1 MWVFRVGVVKPPND
15 TIRELCIQCFST
27 PCTLFR
33 TERYRLYCEVFIMMT
48 PLSSNSGTSP
58 VKSDLYLWESAA
70 DRGGDPSVLVGAA
83 REQSLFFISCS
94 WPFRPS
100 SMVVAIDR
108 PRQLS
113 YHLKGWPT
121 PYRWVSHLIV

>member
-1 MWVFRVGVVKPPND
+1 MQFVGN
-15 TIRELCIQCFST
+15 F
-27 PCTLFR
+27 
-33 TERYRLYCEVFIMMT
+33 VFIFCISAI
-48 PLSSNSGTSP
+48 LFFSIS

-100 SMVVAIDR
+100 SMVVAIAHSCAIF
-108 PRQLS
+108 LFYLGGEIS
-113 YHLKGWPT
+113 SWAT
-121 PYRWVSHLIV
+121 N

>member
-1 MWVFRVGVVKPPND
+1 MQFVGN
-15 TIRELCIQCFST
+15 F
-27 PCTLFR
+27 
-33 TERYRLYCEVFIMMT
+33 VFIFCISAI
-48 PLSSNSGTSP
+48 LFFSIS

-94 WPFRPS
+94 SPFRPS

-113 YHLKGWPT
+113 YHLKGWPN